1 MLGRGELRPPLLE
14 AVTKCDRL
22 VLLGDLIE
30 FRHGRPRKALA
41 AAEGVLAEIGSALG
55 LGREAVIVPGN
66 HDHQLV
72 LPAFERR
79 ARPTAPPLGLESAI
93 DWQGEEPLAV
103 VARALAPAEVNV
115 FYPGMWL
122 RPDVYATHGHF
133 GDRHTTV
140 PMFERLGAGLTARA
154 VREPPGGPR
163 SPDDYE
169 AALDPIYAWI
179 DAIARFDATEPGA
192 DADGASARAWRAIA
206 GRGRRGGVRGR
217 AITLGLPALIAALNR
232 AGLGPLHTDLSAV
245 ELRRAGLRAFGESLS
260 RLGVQ
265 AEHVIFGHTHRAGPL
280 RSDELNEW
288 RAPGGAALLNTG
300 CWVHEPHFLGR
311 SPGQSPYRSGF
322 AAWVADDGPPELVN
336 LLDGRR

>member
-1 MLGRGELRPPLLE
+1 VLGRPELLAALLE
-14 AVTKCDRL
+14 AIVQCDRL

-30 FRHGRPRKALA
+30 FRHGRPRTALA
-41 AAEGVLAEIGSALG
+41 AAEGVLAEIGAALG
-55 LGREAVIVPGN
+55 PGREAVIVPGN

-79 ARPTAPPLGLESAI
+79 ARPIAPPLGLESVI

-103 VARALAPAEVNV
+103 VARALAPAGVNA
-115 FYPGMWL
+115 FYPGIWL
-122 RPDVYATHGHF
+122 RPDVYATHGHY

-163 SPDDYE
+163 SADDYE

-206 GRGRRGGVRGR
+206 GRGRRGGVRAR
-217 AITLGLPALIAALNR
+217 AIALGFPALIAGLNR
-232 AGLGPLHTDLSAV
+232 AGIGPLHADLSGA

-265 AEHVIFGHTHRAGPL
+265 AGHVIFGHTHRAGPL
-280 RSDELNEW
+280 PSDQPGEW
-288 RAPGGAALLNTG
+288 RAPGGASLLNTG

-311 SPGQSPYRSGF
+311 SPGHSPYRSGF
-322 AAWVADDGPPELVN
+322 AAWVGDGGAPELVN